1 MLATR
6 FFGIL
11 SLALTITTNLLCYSN
26 ITPNDPYPMF
36 SARYPYD
43 FLTTSYREYLKGNL
57 PDNKNTYFSASVSPF
72 FQSAGD
78 GKNYENKRVALGDL
92 HGRWN
97 MLAIFYDPAVRN
109 KLGRDLHLDIITTS
123 TTNPENC
130 LSLLTTPTTTDPNH
144 EFGFLSVPIKY
155 RKYGGRVE
163 LDFRAACDWG
173 LKIQT
178 GFVDLKQTV
187 SFVDRT
193 CAAQGKICDCHTQ
206 ADGDCT
212 AITNSQCDIT
222 QFQCPCKRE
231 IMTQI
236 MARNQRKA
244 IAKALGLNIES
255 SCNQGMEDLYFT
267 LYWRKVIPVN
277 QKLEDWPYF
286 LFMPFAAFEAIAPT
300 SKEVNP
306 NCLFTLPTG
315 NNGHAGLGFSAGL
328 NFDFVETLEFGVQ
341 GSMTY
346 FLKRNYFDAPV
357 PTQELQM
364 GMFPYKADYTM
375 RPGVNWT
382 ISALINAYHFLDRL
396 SVYAQFVAVGHCASK
411 FWNTADEDLPI
422 VAHRF
427 DSSNPNEVIPEVQLC
442 KMVEMSKW
450 QSHVINVG
458 FTYDISPNVAL
469 GFLWQ
474 APVYQKSAYRA
485 TTLLGSVIVT
495 I

>member
-1 MLATR
+1 MSATR
-6 FFGIL
+6 FFGIIL
-11 SLALTITTNLLCYSN
+11 FAIGSIITSDLWCYSN

-43 FLTTSYREYLKGNL
+43 FLTLNYREYLKGNN
-57 PDNKNTYFSASVSPF
+57 PDNKSNYFSASVSPF

-78 GKNYENKRVALGDL
+78 GKDYENRRVELGDL

-109 KLGRDLHLDIITTS
+109 KLVTDLAMTFTTS
-123 TTNPENC
+123 C
-130 LSLLTTPTTTDPNH
+130 FSLLSTPTTTDPNR
-144 EFGFLSVPIKY
+144 EFGFYSVPIKY

-163 LDFRAACDWG
+163 LDFKAACDWG

-178 GFVDLKQTV
+178 GVVDLKQTV
-187 SFVDRT
+187 SFRDRT
-193 CAAQGKICDCHTQ
+193 CEAQGKLCDCHTQ
-206 ADGDCT
+206 DDGDCA
-212 AITNSQCDIT
+212 AITPITPGCDIT
-222 QFQCPCKRE
+222 QFTCHCKRNV
-231 IMTQI
+231 ITQI
-236 MARNQRKA
+236 MEKNQRKK
-244 IAKALGLNIES
+244 IAKILGLNIDS
-255 SCNQGMEDLYFT
+255 SCNQGVEDLYFT

-286 LFMPFAAFEAIAPT
+286 LFMPFAAFEAIAPI
-300 SKEVNP
+300 SREVDP
-306 NCLFTLPTG
+306 NCLFVLPTG
-315 NNGHAGLGFSAGL
+315 NNGHAGLGFSGGL
-328 NFDFVETLEFGVQ
+328 HFDFAETIEFGVE

-346 FLKRNYFDAPV
+346 FLKRNYYDAPV
-357 PTQELQM
+357 PTQELNA

-382 ISALINAYHFLDRL
+382 VSGVVNAYHFLDRL
-396 SVYAQFVAVGHCASK
+396 SMYAQFVAIGHCASK
-411 FWNTADEDLPI
+411 FWNPNDHDLPI
-422 VAHRF
+422 VAHQF
-427 DSSNPNEVIPEVQLC
+427 DSVNPNEVIPEVLTC

-485 TTLLGSVIVT
+485 TTLMGSVIVT
-495 I
+495 L